1 MDVYFAGDL
10 SCTTVNAVTRL
21 RVGLEASCGLLG
33 EAALPVAAKP
43 ARSMLRARARLS
55 AALSWENW
63 QHVRWQ
69 HKETQLS
76 RLVNVC
82 KPSGLRKDAD
92 SFSRVS
98 SISEGKQIERSCEDK
113 GLFMFA

>member
-1 MDVYFAGDL
+1 MSGGN
-10 SCTTVNAVTRL
+10 T
-21 RVGLEASCGLLG
+21 
-33 EAALPVAAKP
+33 
-43 ARSMLRARARLS
+43 
-55 AALSWENW
+55 
-63 QHVRWQ
+63 
-69 HKETQLS
+69 ETQLS